1 MRFLIK
7 LLLVNP
13 IKPRA
18 MLEASL
24 LIPLHSS
31 VFSFYVLMKKKVNEK
46 ILLGETGMVD
56 KKLARCLKVQKD
68 KRELGK
74 AYSIVLQKLSRSF
87 VLANRRFVRL
97 TAA

>member
-1 MRFLIK
+1 MQSVMTMRFFIR

-13 IKPRA
+13 TKPRA

-31 VFSFYVLMKKKVNEK
+31 MFSFYVLMKKKVNAK

-56 KKLARCLKVQKD
+56 KKLPRCLKVQKD

-74 AYSIVLQKLSRSF
+74 NLFYCFTKA
-87 VLANRRFVRL
+87 
-97 TAA
+97 